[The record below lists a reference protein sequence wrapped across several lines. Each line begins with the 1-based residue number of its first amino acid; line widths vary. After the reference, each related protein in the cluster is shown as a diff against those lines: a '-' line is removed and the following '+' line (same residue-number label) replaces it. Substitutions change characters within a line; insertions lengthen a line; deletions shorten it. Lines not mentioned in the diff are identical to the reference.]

1 MTAPAEVRPPSPSP
15 APARSSGSSGW
26 SAPVFGAV
34 IALVTVVTIGLAVIA
49 PQLGENVAGDLPS
62 GWAVVF
68 DSDLSNP
75 SSDWK
80 VGADCGF
87 DRGGLFANSGDSPCV
102 YTPSSEADYISQGF
116 RLDATLAPASAVD
129 KSQVAVVVA
138 GTAYFGIAQDGS
150 FALADDARTSD
161 EEVRDTAFNWHAN
174 GLTPNTIRLE
184 WRGPGTPLVAYTNG
198 FKVAEVEYSIS
209 PSSSHALQIG
219 ASRDGQAIYTHMTL
233 ASASAQG

>member
-1 MTAPAEVRPPSPSP
+1 MTAPAEVRPPAP
-15 APARSSGSSGW
+15 APAPSRSSGW
-26 SAPVFGAV
+26 AAPVFGAV
-34 IALVTVVTIGLAVIA
+34 LALVTIVAIGLAVIA
-49 PQLGENVAGDLPS
+49 PQFGENAAGELPS

-68 DSDLSNP
+68 DSDLSNA

-87 DRGGLFANSGDSPCV
+87 DRGGLFASSGDSPCV

-116 RLDATLAPASAVD
+116 RLDATLAPAAAVE
-129 KSQVAVVVA
+129 KSQDAVVVA

-150 FALADDARTSD
+150 FALADDNRSSD
-161 EEVRDTAFNWHAN
+161 TEVRDTAFNWHAN

-184 WRGPGTPLVAYTNG
+184 WDGPGTPLVAYTNG

-209 PSSSHALQIG
+209 PSSNHALEIG
-219 ASRDGQAIYTHMTL
+219 TTRDGQAIYTHMTL
-233 ASASAQG
+233 ASASLQAR